1 MAEQAWW
8 NQLHLCCSPMAKVQ
22 YAIPSHYRQRED
34 GWIYLARP
42 LDLCPGDLFSAPQ
55 ALGGSTLPPK
65 AESCTCIA
73 RDKFSNM
80 SQSRTQPHGAWSI
93 FCKSY
98 MITDWFREV
107 VDAASP
113 ARGKCGSSLSSEAWI
128 HWREQRHPGNLQQPG
143 LNAVQAARGMLG
155 PGLCISLIL
164 WTLGDEFFFYII
176 WNCPPLHTYVC
187 VINSE
192 LSPDF
197 LLFRLKLLRTLFL
210 ASDFLV

>member
-8 NQLHLCCSPMAKVQ
+8 NQLHLCCSLQWQRSGMQFPHTTGKGKMAGF
-22 YAIPSHYRQRED
+22 ILPD
-34 GWIYLARP
+34 LWISVPKICFLHHR
-42 LDLCPGDLFSAPQ
+42 LM

-176 WNCPPLHTYVC
+176 WNCPPLH
-187 VINSE
+187 
-192 LSPDF
+192 
-197 LLFRLKLLRTLFL
+197 K
-210 ASDFLV
+210 